1 MTEMVSISYGTF
13 AALLTIIVAIG
24 PGFYWVG
31 RVSKQVDTNT
41 TEIIAIKDQI
51 AEIFKYVRNG
61 RS

>member
-1 MTEMVSISYGTF
+1 MIEMVSISYGTF

-31 RVSKQVDTNT
+31 RLSKQVDTNT
-41 TEIIAIKDQI
+41 TEIASVKEQI
-51 AEIFKYVRNG
+51 AEIFRFVRNG

>member
-1 MTEMVSISYGTF
+1 MVSISYGTF